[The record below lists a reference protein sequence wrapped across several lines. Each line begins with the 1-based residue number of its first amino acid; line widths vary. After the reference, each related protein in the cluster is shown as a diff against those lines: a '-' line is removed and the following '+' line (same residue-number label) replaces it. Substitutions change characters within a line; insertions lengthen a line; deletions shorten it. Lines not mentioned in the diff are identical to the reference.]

1 MNYNLEIENNFEE
14 LAKIEKLVELVS
26 SVHNFDCKTKYE
38 LNLILEEIITNII
51 KYGYEDTDKSSHK
64 IDIQLKIENDCIK
77 MNITDDSNEFDI
89 TKNKKNWDTINK
101 RITDL
106 EPGGLGIHLV
116 HNYSDDIAYSRI
128 DKKNILK
135 ITKYLK

>member
-14 LAKIEKLVELVS
+14 LAKIEKLVQLVS
-26 SVHNFDCKTKYE
+26 SENNFDGKTKYE
-38 LNLILEEIITNII
+38 LNLILEEILTNII
-51 KYGYEDTDKSSHK
+51 KYGYTDKSSHK
-64 IDIQLKIENDCIK
+64 IDIQLKIENNWIE

-89 TKNKKNWDTINK
+89 TKNKKNWSTINK

-116 HNYSDDIAYSRI
+116 HNYSDEISYSRK
-128 DKKNILK
+128 DEKNIL
-135 ITKYLK
+135 IIIKYLK